1 MFRKGISIVKSFF
14 RKREP
19 KSSPSIFSKSD
30 LRFTDV
36 LKNSYANTEQQKGF
50 GKDQGYVFDDEL
62 SSGNQQVYY
71 NPNNKKL
78 LLSVA
83 GTRNLNDVGTDVKL
97 LFGGIKDTKR
107 YKEASNVLDSAKNKY
122 GVDNALLIGDSLGGS
137 IVSKLGGNKDK
148 IYSYNKGQTF
158 GDTTGSNES
167 AYRSGGDLV
176 SFLGSGSGIKT
187 IGSGSVLNNG
197 LRDYLDAHKIANI
210 QDEPIFV

>member
-1 MFRKGISIVKSFF
+1 MFRKGISLVKSFF

-19 KSSPSIFSKSD
+19 ATKQSMFSKTD

-36 LKNSYANTEQQKGF
+36 LKNSYAKPEQQKDF

-78 LLSVA
+78 MLSVA
-83 GTRNLNDVGTDVKL
+83 GTHNLNDVGTDVKL
-97 LFGGIKDTKR
+97 LFGGIRDTKR

-137 IVSKLGGNKDK
+137 IVSKLGSNKDK

-158 GDTTGSNES
+158 GDTTGSNEN

-197 LRDYLDAHKIANI
+197 LRDYMGAHKISNI
-210 QDEPIFV
+210 KDEQIFI